1 VSTTDPL
8 DVRGI
13 MGEGV
18 LALFIR
24 QTGFDPPAPAG
35 VPKENGLA

>member
-18 LALFIR
+18 IDLPLIR
-24 QTGFDPPAPAG
+24 P
-35 VPKENGLA
+35 